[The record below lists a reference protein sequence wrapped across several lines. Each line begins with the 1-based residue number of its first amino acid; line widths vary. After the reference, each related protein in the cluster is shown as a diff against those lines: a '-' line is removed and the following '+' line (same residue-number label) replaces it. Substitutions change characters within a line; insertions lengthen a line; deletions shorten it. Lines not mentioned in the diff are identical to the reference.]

1 MWQTVPFL
9 LAVQVLYSSEESF
22 AKPTPVVMTDSG
34 AVSGEVITVGNR
46 SIDAF
51 LGIPYARPPIGELR
65 FRKPEGVAPWNG
77 TYQATARTPPCWQR
91 VLHFIADAPLNY
103 SAVASE
109 DCLYLNIWKRSSTST
124 ASRTFNE
131 KRPVVVFIYGGA
143 FQWGDSSLFLYD
155 PANFVALSD
164 VVFVTFDY
172 RVSIFG
178 FFSLGRPELPG
189 NFGLW
194 DQYLAL
200 DWVRKN
206 IAAFGGDP
214 DEVTLIGQSAGA
226 ISVGLQ
232 ASSPKRQGLFK
243 RAILMSSTPLS
254 LIFGFT
260 HRGVGKFIYVAGAL
274 GCYNQSQSLDEQLNS
289 VMSCLRKV
297 DASFIIR
304 TIETLDYTFQ
314 SFGPE
319 YGDEFFPEHPLA
331 AKTWEK
337 LPFNEII
344 LGTTA
349 DEGAFMLGYFQH
361 SFPALEVFL
370 AADYRLTMTTAL
382 LPLFGTSLPR
392 ARSIVKAYF
401 GGPDVQHTNESVVK
415 IASELIGDGVFY
427 CPVKLMAEVAARQGI
442 NTYRYLFA
450 HRPSYSVWPE
460 WMGVTHGDDTTFVL
474 GSLPFLKDQSRYTE
488 VLGDVAIKK
497 LQQLDYT
504 SEEENFMQ
512 QIVAIISSF
521 VATGK
526 PHLPDPGQEWHRYD
540 PSDPVVLQLRPE
552 NISEVKEKQDNCE
565 LWRPDLLME

>member
-9 LAVQVLYSSEESF
+9 LAVQKARRCRALERNVPSYGKDSTLLAESAAFYCGRSVELLCRCFRGLSLPKHMEALLY
-22 AKPTPVVMTDSG
+22 
-34 AVSGEVITVGNR
+34 I
-46 SIDAF
+46 
-51 LGIPYARPPIGELR
+51 YR
-65 FRKPEGVAPWNG
+65 FENLQRK
-77 TYQATARTPPCWQR
+77 
-91 VLHFIADAPLNY
+91 
-103 SAVASE
+103 
-109 DCLYLNIWKRSSTST
+109 K
-124 ASRTFNE
+124 ASRRFYLW
-131 KRPVVVFIYGGA
+131 RSFPVG
-143 FQWGDSSLFLYD
+143 
-155 PANFVALSD
+155 
-164 VVFVTFDY
+164 
-172 RVSIFG
+172 
-178 FFSLGRPELPG
+178 PELPG

-232 ASSPKRQGLFK
+232 ASSPKRQ
-243 RAILMSSTPLS
+243 
-254 LIFGFT
+254 
-260 HRGVGKFIYVAGAL
+260 
-274 GCYNQSQSLDEQLNS
+274 
-289 VMSCLRKV
+289 V

-361 SFPALEVFL
+361 SFPALKVFL

-401 GGPDVQHTNESVVK
+401 GGPDVQHTNESIVK

-460 WMGVTHGDDTTFVL
+460 WMGVTHGDDATFVL
-474 GSLPFLKDQSRYTE
+474 GSLPFLKDESRYTE

-526 PHLPDPGQEWHRYD
+526 PQLPDPGQEWHRYD
-540 PSDPVVLQLRPE
+540 PSDPVVLQLH
-552 NISEVKEKQDNCE
+552 
-565 LWRPDLLME
+565 LLME